1 MLLALLE
8 LLGFLAFVPQAALS
22 VFDLVAYSPIRQCDP
37 FNVSF
42 YGGQPP
48 AALPLTLTVVP
59 FNSTP
64 ISFTIPE
71 SAWDNATNS
80 GSYSTFLPL
89 PAGVALMA
97 SLDDAA
103 GNGAAP
109 VSEVIQV
116 QPSNDTSCISTEMAV
131 PAIFQLVGSTVSQ
144 CTPFTVSR
152 NSSSLANRLSV
163 RAFVPTALSSS
174 LHMVAFHASQA
185 TDTFTYTMSVAQG
198 FQVALLFD
206 DGQGNHQVSDLLSVM
221 GGESSPSE
229 CLSASSTPSATQ
241 ALARGAGVQGLSRS
255 ASFLIERCREVNQLS
270 LGLQP

>member
-48 AALPLTLTVVP
+48 ALPLTLTVVP

-64 ISFTIPE
+64 LSFTIPE
-71 SAWDNATNS
+71 SSWDNATNS
-80 GSYSTFLPL
+80 GSYATSLPL

-103 GNGAAP
+103 GNGAAL
-109 VSEVIQV
+109 VSEVIQI

-131 PAIFQLVGSTVSQ
+131 PTPFQLVDSTVSQ

-152 NSSSLANRLSV
+152 NSSSLANHLSV

-174 LHMVAFHASQA
+174 LQMVEFHTSQA
-185 TDTFTYTMSVAQG
+185 IDTFTYIMSVAQG
-198 FQVALLFD
+198 FQVVLLFD
-206 DGQGNHQVSDLLSVM
+206 DGQGNRQVTDLLSVM
-221 GGESSPSE
+221 GGESSPSG
-229 CLSASSTPSATQ
+229 CLSANSTAPTTQ
-241 ALARGAGVQGLSRS
+241 ALERGAGVQGLSRS
-255 ASFLIERCREVNQLS
+255 ASFIIARCREAH
-270 LGLQP
+270 